1 MLLRW
6 LRKSNRWF
14 RLGLG
19 LFSACLL
26 QYRACVT
33 ALSGGRVCA
42 LIVADPDGPNCLGR
56 RHIAPMV
63 TTTSLYHYCGAIVT
77 VASDIFCSRAFFAIW
92 KVRNFDDS
100 GSDSRH
106 NTPSRVAGPMRIAT
120 VGRQVMVVSSSLEM
134 VWLARCSGSR
144 TCLLR
149 SASTPSVSGLFR
161 TSVACES
168 CA

>member
-1 MLLRW
+1 
-6 LRKSNRWF
+6 
-14 RLGLG
+14 
-19 LFSACLL
+19 
-26 QYRACVT
+26 
-33 ALSGGRVCA
+33 
-42 LIVADPDGPNCLGR
+42 
-56 RHIAPMV
+56 MV

-77 VASDIFCSRAFFAIW
+77 VASGIPLQPGFFAIW

-106 NTPSRVAGPMRIAT
+106 TTPSRVAGPMRIAT

-149 SASTPSVSGLFR
+149 SASTHAFGVRFVCSVLRSHVNVVHNRPKQF
-161 TSVACES
+161 A
-168 CA
+168 